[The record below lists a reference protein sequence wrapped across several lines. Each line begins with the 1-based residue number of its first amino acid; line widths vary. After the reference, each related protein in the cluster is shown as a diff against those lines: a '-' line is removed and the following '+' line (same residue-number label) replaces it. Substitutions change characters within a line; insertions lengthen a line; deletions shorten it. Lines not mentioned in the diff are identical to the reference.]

1 MSGKYPGGFV
11 TLGAPAGYSV
21 AFDGTGD
28 YLSAPSNAAF
38 GFGTG
43 DFTVEGWYYFT
54 GTIGTYQRPW
64 WFGDDNDNAEI
75 NGSVIRVGGASQGTL
90 ITGTTTLIV
99 NRWYHVALTRASGVY
114 RLWLNG
120 TQEGSSATN
129 SYNSSARTLGIAATT
144 GGANPITGNVSN
156 FRILKGTALY
166 TATFTPP
173 TQLFPIANTSLLTC
187 QSPNIIDNSSN
198 AFAITANGNAA
209 PSTFT
214 PFVGYTA
221 GASGFRPAL
230 GAAAP
235 GVWTLD
241 EATTYQNNR
250 QWPIYDPNFN
260 QTTLLL
266 HGNQPAGVTDT
277 NNNVFKDSSTTN
289 ATITRVGNTTQN
301 TFSPFSQTGWSTY
314 FTGTSYVTLPANT
327 NYDIMG
333 GDFTIEFWWNW
344 QKGNTMSFSGI
355 QIATTFVSSVGWYI
369 SAESGSA
376 DSITGITFGTFT
388 TGYNSV
394 SNTALNS
401 SNMRRGTW
409 NHIAIV
415 RSGSGSGNLKF
426 YLNGVNV
433 GGAFNA
439 PPAYS
444 GAGNQLAFGVYLQ
457 NLTYAGNPDM
467 YISNFRIVKGSA
479 LYTSNF
485 TPSTAPLTA
494 VPGTVLLTHQDNK
507 FVDNSAINAQY
518 SYGTAGTTIQPY
530 SPLIPSITTPTTYS
544 NWFNG
549 STGYLSVP
557 NNAAFQLGNGNFTIE
572 AWVNVGTLPA
582 SGSIQAIA
590 SKWDGASQNSWYF
603 YLYNNSGTY
612 QLYFSYSTTG
622 STFVNPVAN
631 LTGFSSGT
639 FYHVAA
645 VRSGV
650 NLYLFLNG
658 NQVGSTYNI
667 STDTIF
673 AGTYTPQ
680 IGAAAGASFFNG
692 AISNVRIV
700 KGTALYTSAF
710 TVPTAPL
717 TNISG
722 TSLLTCQSS
731 TLIDNSTANSGAGF
745 TLTPTGAVSPVTSP
759 VPFAPLVDQTTLNTA
774 YSTTLMGGSAYFDGS
789 DYLTFPSDAALAFG
803 TGDYTVEAWVYFT
816 SVTGAALQVIFRS
829 GAGGNNF
836 YFSVDDNQ
844 ISVGTG
850 TVFISIQG
858 TTFVA
863 NTWYHVAACRTAG
876 TLRLFS
882 NGVQVGSSVTDSTNF
897 VSTGTAGVG
906 SNEIATQTFSGYM
919 SNVRVNK
926 SSLYTTNFAPPPQPL
941 TPIANTGL
949 LLNYTNAGIIDNTAK
964 NVLETLGS
972 AQISTVQ
979 SKWGG
984 RSISFN
990 GTNSYLQ
997 IPSSPTFAM
1006 GGGNWTVE
1014 MWMYPNTVSGLKGLL
1029 SFGAGAWRFF
1039 QNGAGFWFLNG
1050 GSGVLIS
1057 SSNLTAGRWYHV
1069 ALVKAGT
1076 GTNQTSLY
1084 LDGVL
1089 IASGTDANTYAPG
1102 TAFVGSEGAG
1112 SYFDGYLDDLRIT
1125 KAARYLGNFTPPT
1138 SQLQDQ

>member
-11 TLGAPAGYSV
+11 TAGAPAGYSV
-21 AFDGTGD
+21 AFNGSS
-28 YLSAPSNAAF
+28 YLTATNNAAYA
-38 GFGTG
+38 FGTG
-43 DFTVEGWYYFT
+43 DFCVEAWVYLTATPSGQMVV
-54 GTIGTYQRPW
+54 GSTYQTTSSGFSFSIESNVLKMRML
-64 WFGDDNDNAEI
+64 GDPVVL
-75 NGSVIRVGGASQGTL
+75 S
-90 ITGTTTLIV
+90 GTTTVTPNAWHHIAV
-99 NRWYHVALTRASGVY
+99 TRSGTSLKVF
-114 RLWLNG
+114 LDGAQDG
-120 TQEGSSATN
+120 TATN
-129 SYNSSARTLGIAATT
+129 SDNVVLNSTAFNIARLPNNSGFLSGYI
-144 GGANPITGNVSN
+144 SN
-156 FRILKGTALY
+156 LRVLKGTALY
-166 TATFTPP
+166 TSTFTPP
-173 TQLFPIANTSLLTC
+173 TQLFPIANTQLLTC
-187 QSPNIIDNSSN
+187 QSPSIIDNSIN
-198 AFAITANGNAA
+198 AFAITAVGSAA

-214 PFVGYTA
+214 PFAGYTS
-221 GASGFRPAL
+221 GASGFNPAL

-260 QTTLLL
+260 QTTLML
-266 HGNQPAGVTDT
+266 HGNQPVGVTDT
-277 NNNVFKDSSTTN
+277 NNNVFKDSSSN
-289 ATITRVGNTTQN
+289 NFTITRNGNTTQN

-355 QIATTFVSSVGWYI
+355 QIATNFVSSVGWYI

-467 YISNFRIVKGSA
+467 YISNFRIVRDRA

-494 VPGTVLLTHQDNK
+494 VAGTVLLTHQDDRL
-507 FVDNSAINAQY
+507 VDNSAINAQY
-518 SYGTAGTTIQPY
+518 SQGTAGTTVQPY
-530 SPLIPSITTPTTYS
+530 SPLIPSITTPPVTYS

-549 STGYLSVP
+549 STGYLFAAG
-557 NNAAFQLGNGNFTIE
+557 NAAFALGTGDFCIE
-572 AWVNVGTLPA
+572 AWINPNSISAVNSSRVVATSDFNGTGFDL
-582 SGSIQAIA
+582 S
-590 SKWDGASQNSWYF
+590 
-603 YLYNNSGTY
+603 LNSGNA
-612 QLYFSYSTTG
+612 QLYLAGTGYFINTIPLRTWSHVVYTRTSGVIRGFLNGVLSSYTTG
-622 STFVNPVAN
+622 STQDITATTTLYIGV
-631 LTGFSSGT
+631 GYSG
-639 FYHVAA
+639 
-645 VRSGV
+645 
-650 NLYLFLNG
+650 LYFDG
-658 NQVGSTYNI
+658 C
-667 STDTIF
+667 
-673 AGTYTPQ
+673 
-680 IGAAAGASFFNG
+680 
-692 AISNVRIV
+692 ISNLRVV
-700 KGTALYTSAF
+700 KSN
-710 TVPTAPL
+710 VPTAYQTSVTTTGTSVFTSPTSPL
-717 TNISG
+717 TNVSG

-731 TLIDNSTANSGAGF
+731 TFIDNSTANGGAGF
-745 TLTPTGAVSPVTSP
+745 TLTPTGAVSPVASP
-759 VPFAPLVDQTTLNTA
+759 VPFAASVNQTTAVYDPT
-774 YSTTLMGGSAYFDGS
+774 SIGGSAYFDGS
-789 DYLTFPSDAALAFG
+789 GDYLTVPDNANLRPPNGDFTYEIWWYPTSLSGIQGIFTKGNGVQIFLAGGIMNCAFSSNN
-803 TGDYTVEAWVYFT
+803 TTSYFINAGF
-816 SVTGAALQVIFRS
+816 GAAAPLVNTWNHIAVVRS
-829 GAGGNNF
+829 GNN
-836 YFSVDDNQ
+836 YFGFLNGFRTLLGTST
-844 ISVGTG
+844 SFPGTG
-850 TVFISIQG
+850 TD
-858 TTFVA
+858 A
-863 NTWYHVAACRTAG
+863 
-876 TLRLFS
+876 
-882 NGVQVGSSVTDSTNF
+882 VGI
-897 VSTGTAGVG
+897 GA
-906 SNEIATQTFSGYM
+906 Y
-919 SNVRVNK
+919 
-926 SSLYTTNFAPPPQPL
+926 
-941 TPIANTGL
+941 NTGL
-949 LLNYTNAGIIDNTAK
+949 YPSSGYLSGARYVTSALYTSFFVPPIAPPTPVTNTQLLCNFTNAAIIDNTSK

-1014 MWMYPNTVSGLKGLL
+1014 MWLYPNSIASLQGLL
-1029 SFGAGAWRFF
+1029 SFGAGSWRLFL
-1039 QNGAGFWFLNG
+1039 NNAGLWFLNG
-1050 GSGVLIS
+1050 GSGIINVA
-1057 SSNLTAGRWYHV
+1057 TAVTTGQWYHI

-1084 LDGVL
+1084 LNGVL
-1089 IASGTDANTYAPG
+1089 IGSGTDANTYAPG
-1102 TAFVGSEGAG
+1102 IAYVGSEGAG
-1112 SYFDGYLDDLRIT
+1112 SYLNGFIDDLRIT
-1125 KAARYLGNFTPPT
+1125 KAARYTGNFTPPT